1 MQAYSLHKRGHGQM
15 ARYFFHIVSRH
26 AVIPDHQGR
35 ECSCAEDAFF
45 HARRMIDEAARYLDE
60 DDGRWVVRVRTATDS
75 FKLDVPFFSHRASP
89 WAVDLGEVHGKIN
102 NGR

>member
-1 MQAYSLHKRGHGQM
+1 M

-45 HARRMIDEAARYLDE
+45 HARRIVHEAARYLSV
-60 DDGRWVVRVRTATDS
+60 DDDRVRTAEDNFT
-75 FKLDVPFFSHRASP
+75 LDVLFSSCFSRFPISNSP
-89 WAVDLGEVHGKIN
+89 P
-102 NGR
+102 

>member
-1 MQAYSLHKRGHGQM
+1 M

-26 AVIPDHQGR
+26 AVMPDHQGR

-45 HARRMIDEAARYLDE
+45 HARRIVHEAARYLSVV
-60 DDGRWVVRVRTATDS
+60 DDRWMVRVRTATDS

-89 WAVDLGEVHGKIN
+89 WAVDLGKAHGKIS